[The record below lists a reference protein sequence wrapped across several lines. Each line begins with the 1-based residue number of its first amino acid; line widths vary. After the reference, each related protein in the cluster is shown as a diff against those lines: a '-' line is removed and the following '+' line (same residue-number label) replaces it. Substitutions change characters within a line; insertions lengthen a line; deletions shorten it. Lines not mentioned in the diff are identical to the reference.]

1 MEKFVYKEPSD
12 PTALVV
18 ILSDSNA
25 VDEIIAAKHHLE
37 NDLNITGIKICNAC
51 SDVKY
56 SVYFL
61 TELINFRHLDSL
73 HYTSHH
79 YQNTEILQC
88 LLNYISKNSSLSK
101 LTLNHEE
108 RVHDATIN
116 EWFIANLVGSRSK
129 HLKSISI
136 KMGTDIENILIC
148 ELIKQNTVLED
159 LSLSFPKTWYSGL
172 NKLSE
177 CISKNDTLT
186 QLLLHSMKL
195 LDSDILIDKITS
207 NTRLLSLELFPWNQ
221 IPQFTP
227 DPPQASYLITYINKV
242 SHFLAR
248 NKCFLWRNVHPM
260 LLEFALIFVS
270 RSICL
275 PPYIALEIFDWLPLV
290 QPLFKDTLFYNQL
303 VNSNVPVM
311 HKVRHYPKI
320 QLIINVKK
328 SINKIRKL

>member
-1 MEKFVYKEPSD
+1 MDKYVYKEPSD

-25 VDEIIAAKHHLE
+25 VDEIIAARHHLE
-37 NDLNITGIKICNAC
+37 IDSNITGIKICNAC

-101 LTLNHEE
+101 LTVNHEE

-116 EWFIANLVGSRSK
+116 EWFIANLVGAK

-136 KMGTDIENILIC
+136 KMGTDIENILVRA
-148 ELIKQNTVLED
+148 LITQNTMLEN
-159 LSLSFPKTWYSGL
+159 LSLSFPKTWYNDI

-186 QLLLHSMKL
+186 SLALHSMEL
-195 LDSDILIDKITS
+195 LDSDILIDKITA
-207 NTRLLSLELFPWNQ
+207 NTKLISLELFPWNQ
-221 IPQFTP
+221 IPQLTP

-248 NKCFLWRNVHPM
+248 NKCFLWRNVHPV
-260 LLEFALIFVS
+260 LLEFALIFSS

-275 PPYIALEIFDWLPLV
+275 PPYILLEIFDWLPLV

-311 HKVRHYPKI
+311 YKVRHYPKI

-328 SINKIRKL
+328 SIDKIYKQP